1 VPAPH
6 FGLER
11 LSAMLNWIV
20 VGIGDIAIRR
30 VIPAIQA
37 EPRSQL
43 YGLITRDPAKAAA
56 LHTRVWSSLEESL
69 ADSGARDDAA
79 NEAQAVYIATPV
91 FLHAPQTIQS
101 FRAGRHVLCEK
112 PLAMNLA
119 EARLMLQASQ
129 EAGKTF
135 GVAYYRRFY
144 PKVQRAKQLLAAGAI
159 GKPVLAEL
167 TCHMWLDGSESER
180 NWLIDPAKAGGG
192 PLYDIA
198 SHRIDVLNYLFGQ
211 PLRVSGHL
219 SNAVHHYAV
228 EDNATV
234 MIDYANGVRGI
245 VDVRWHSK
253 VRRDE
258 CRIRGTDGE
267 MELSPLNGPELVYPG
282 GSEQL
287 PPNAN
292 LHYPMME
299 NFVDAVLDKA
309 PLISSG
315 ESAIWT
321 DWVTEEVMKQARANS

>member
-1 VPAPH
+1 
-6 FGLER
+6 
-11 LSAMLNWIV
+11 MLNWIV

-37 EPRSQL
+37 EPRSRL
-43 YGLITRDPAKAAA
+43 YGVVTRDSAKAAG
-56 LHTRVWSSLEESL
+56 LHTRVWTSLEVAL
-69 ADSGARDDAA
+69 ADPDVNGRVPGEGQ
-79 NEAQAVYIATPV
+79 NEVQAVYIATPV
-91 FLHAPQTIQS
+91 FLHAPQTMQS

-119 EARLMLQASQ
+119 EARLMLQASKD
-129 EAGKTF
+129 AGKTF

-144 PKVQRAKQLLAAGAI
+144 PKVRRAKQLLEAGAI

-167 TCHMWLDGSESER
+167 TCHSWLDGTESER
-180 NWLIDPAKAGGG
+180 NWLIDPAMAGGG

-253 VRRDE
+253 ARHDE

-287 PPNAN
+287 APHAN

-315 ESAIWT
+315 ESAMWT
-321 DWVTEEVMKQARANS
+321 DWVTEEVMKQAAETKRELSS

>member
-1 VPAPH
+1 
-6 FGLER
+6 
-11 LSAMLNWIV
+11 MLNWIV

-37 EPRSQL
+37 EPRSRL
-43 YGLITRDPAKAAA
+43 YGVVTRDPAKAAA
-56 LHTRVWSSLEESL
+56 LHTRVWSSLEEAL
-69 ADSGARDDAA
+69 ADPSS
-79 NEAQAVYIATPV
+79 EAQAVYLATPV
-91 FLHAPQTIQS
+91 FLHAPQTLQS
-101 FRAGRHVLCEK
+101 FRAGRHALCEK

-119 EARLMLQASQ
+119 EAQSMLQASKDA
-129 EAGKTF
+129 EKTF

-144 PKVQRAKQLLAAGAI
+144 PKVQRAKQLLEAGAI

-167 TCHMWLDGSESER
+167 TCHSWLDGTESER
-180 NWLIDPAKAGGG
+180 NWLVDPAKAGGG

-258 CRIRGTDGE
+258 CRIRGTEGE
-267 MELSPLNGPELVYPG
+267 MEMSPLNGPELVYPG

-287 PPNAN
+287 APNSN
-292 LHYPMME
+292 LHYPMMQ
-299 NFVDAVLDKA
+299 NFVEAVLDKA

-315 ESAIWT
+315 ESAIGT
-321 DWVTEEVMKQARANS
+321 DWVTEEVMRHAQRRIG

>member
-1 VPAPH
+1 LAWKG
-6 FGLER
+6 F
-11 LSAMLNWIV
+11 SAMLNWIV

-37 EPRSQL
+37 EPRSRL
-43 YGLITRDPAKAAA
+43 YGVVTRDPAKAAA
-56 LHTRVWSSLEESL
+56 LHTRVWSSLEEAL
-69 ADSGARDDAA
+69 ANPSS
-79 NEAQAVYIATPV
+79 ETQAVYLATPV

-101 FRAGRHVLCEK
+101 FRAGRHALCEK

-119 EARLMLQASQ
+119 EAQLMLQSSKDA
-129 EAGKTF
+129 EKTF

-144 PKVQRAKQLLAAGAI
+144 PKVQRAKQLLEAGAI

-167 TCHMWLDGSESER
+167 TCHSWLDGTESER
-180 NWLIDPAKAGGG
+180 NWLVDPAKAGGG

-258 CRIRGTDGE
+258 CRIRGTEGE
-267 MELSPLNGPELVYPG
+267 MEMSPLNGPELVYPG

-287 PPNAN
+287 APNAN
-292 LHYPMME
+292 LHYPMMQ
-299 NFVDAVLDKA
+299 NFVEAVLDKA

-321 DWVTEEVMKQARANS
+321 DWVTEEVMRQAQRRIG